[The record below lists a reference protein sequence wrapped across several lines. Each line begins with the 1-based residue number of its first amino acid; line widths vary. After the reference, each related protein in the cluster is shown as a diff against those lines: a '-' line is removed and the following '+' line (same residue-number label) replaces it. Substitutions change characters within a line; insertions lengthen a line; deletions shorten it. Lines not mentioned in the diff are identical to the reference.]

1 MEQLSENN
9 QHQAVY
15 STSDTMETGVGM
27 ATRILAAWILDTRLL
42 VVLLGDVLRARQLA
56 TFKYTTS
63 IYLMGDGDCFP
74 HPLGLKLC
82 GRLQS

>member
-1 MEQLSENN
+1 
-9 QHQAVY
+9 
-15 STSDTMETGVGM
+15 M

-74 HPLGLKLC
+74 HPLGLSYAGDSRVEVLE
-82 GRLQS
+82 GPPSPHASL